1 MAESQMLSGSH
12 FFKILIENE
21 LEYILLAKA
30 GGEEAYMI
38 GRLAACQIRSMV
50 SAFREQFDR
59 NSFMQNVV
67 LGNMLVVDMY
77 NKAKKL
83 HIEAA
88 QRVVFVIEVS
98 GKKDGVVMETVKN
111 LFASSTVDFIT
122 EVDEKSVIL
131 VKDVREIPTEAG
143 LANLAEVIVDNL
155 QTEAMVKVRVGYG
168 NRVEML
174 QDIARS
180 YQEARMALEVGSIFY
195 VEANTISYANL
206 GIGRLIY
213 QIPISLCE
221 MFLQE
226 VFGEKIPEMFDE
238 ETTITINKFFE
249 NNLNISETARQ
260 LYVHRNTLVYRLERI
275 EKALGLDIRTFEDAM
290 LFKIALMV
298 ISNMNYQKG
307 AREKEKEEKE

>member
-1 MAESQMLSGSH
+1 
-12 FFKILIENE
+12 
-21 LEYILLAKA
+21 
-30 GGEEAYMI
+30 
-38 GRLAACQIRSMV
+38 
-50 SAFREQFDR
+50 
-59 NSFMQNVV
+59 
-67 LGNMLVVDMY
+67 
-77 NKAKKL
+77 
-83 HIEAA
+83 
-88 QRVVFVIEVS
+88 
-98 GKKDGVVMETVKN
+98 
-111 LFASSTVDFIT
+111 
-122 EVDEKSVIL
+122 
-131 VKDVREIPTEAG
+131 
-143 LANLAEVIVDNL
+143 
-155 QTEAMVKVRVGYG
+155 
-168 NRVEML
+168 
-174 QDIARS
+174 
-180 YQEARMALEVGSIFY
+180 MALEVGSIFY

-226 VFGEKIPEMFDE
+226 VFGENIPEMFDE